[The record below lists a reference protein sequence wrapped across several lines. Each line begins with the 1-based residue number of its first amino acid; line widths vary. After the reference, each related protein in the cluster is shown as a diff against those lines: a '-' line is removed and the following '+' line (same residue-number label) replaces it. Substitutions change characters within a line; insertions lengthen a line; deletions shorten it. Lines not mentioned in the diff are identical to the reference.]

1 MRIINNGLIY
11 KFVSIENCVYS
22 LIGIQCQYQNY
33 GVISIYNRIKNKKDI
48 SSIYLDN
55 SLIKSWGQR
64 TTLHIYT
71 KKDYNVITELSQL
84 NDNWVIKYCKKLS
97 IDYKKYLKAIVDYFE
112 HAPDESTIS
121 SEIISNIIPCENSK
135 EIMSWSGLLILA
147 TNNRIVYGVLNKNN
161 KKIYNKNDIPIRNVN
176 FESVFFRYFKF
187 FGPATKKDF
196 YHWLGYKN
204 KMIDDMLNK
213 FLIKIKTFK
222 YLNDDFY
229 YVDMPKI
236 IELKYPIILGKFDP
250 LLVSYKDK
258 KWILKDFDND
268 VIWKKAGHIEGVI
281 IFADGLKA
289 TWHYAIKNNIIF
301 YYIKS
306 LKYLTKNDIK
316 KIDTFFKDLSSNI
329 YHMNYKLIID

>member
-1 MRIINNGLIY
+1 MRIVNNGLLY
-11 KFVSIENCVYS
+11 KFSSIENCVYS

-33 GVISIYNRIKNKKDI
+33 GVISIYNRIKNQKDI
-48 SSIYLDN
+48 NSIYLDSN
-55 SLIKSWGQR
+55 LIKSWGQR

-71 KKDYNVITELSQL
+71 KTDYNIMAELSQL
-84 NDNWVIKYCKKLS
+84 NDNWVIKYCKKLN
-97 IDYKKYLKAIVDYFE
+97 INYKEYLQAIVDYFE
-112 HAPDESTIS
+112 RFPYKLTIS
-121 SEIISNIIPCENSK
+121 SKIISTIIPSEKAK

-147 TNNRIVYGVLNKNN
+147 TNNKIVYGILNKDN
-161 KKIYNKNDIPIRNVN
+161 KKIYNKNDIPIQKVN

-204 KMIDDMLNK
+204 KTIDDMLNK
-213 FLIKIKTFK
+213 FLIKIKSFK

-229 YVDMPKI
+229 YINIPNI
-236 IELKYPIILGKFDP
+236 SELKYPIVLGKFDP

-258 KWILKDFDND
+258 KWILKDFNND

-281 IFADGLKA
+281 IFDDGLKA

-306 LKYLTKNDIK
+306 LKYLTKNDTK
-316 KIDTFFKDLSSNI
+316 KINAFFKKLSSNV
-329 YHMNYKLIID
+329 YHMNYKMIID